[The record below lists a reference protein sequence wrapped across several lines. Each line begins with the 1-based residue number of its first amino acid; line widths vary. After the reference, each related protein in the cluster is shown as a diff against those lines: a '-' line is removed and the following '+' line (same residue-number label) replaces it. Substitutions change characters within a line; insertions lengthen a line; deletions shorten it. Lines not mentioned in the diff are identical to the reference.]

1 MAKTSAHFKPVK
13 PGSEEHNRRLKKL
26 DYVRDELTK
35 NNRSWSAQSVADRLE
50 QIKQLVK
57 EKTGRSLQSKA
68 TPIRE
73 AVVVLKQDTTMEDL
87 HRLRVAYKERFGID
101 IFQMDIH
108 KDEGH
113 FNKKGK
119 WIGNYHGHL
128 TGDFIDHRTGKSL
141 KLTRQQ
147 MSELQTVTAEV
158 LGMERG
164 VSSDRKHLSA
174 LQFKIE
180 SLQKQIEQLR
190 NEIGSMDATKATKER
205 LLGFLGMSSKD
216 KEIKRQS
223 DENGAL
229 RATIEQLKEEKRQ
242 LKAALK
248 ASQDETNRLKNGL
261 DNLLRS
267 KDAELAAVTNSRD
280 IWASKARNLEQQLE
294 ELQDNQ
300 EEDQEQSRG
309 IHGHR

>member
-26 DYVRDELTK
+26 DYVREELTK
-35 NNRSWSAQSVADRLE
+35 NNMSWSAQSVADRLK

-73 AVVVLKQDTTMEDL
+73 AVVVLKQETTMEDL
-87 HRLRVAYKERFGID
+87 HRLRAAYKERFGID

-190 NEIGSMDATKATKER
+190 NEIGSMDAIKATKER

-229 RATIEQLKEEKRQ
+229 RATIEQLKEEKKQ

-248 ASQDETNRLKNGL
+248 ASQDETNQLKAGI

-267 KDAELAAVTNSRD
+267 KDAELADVTNSRD
-280 IWASKARNLEQQLE
+280 IWARKARNLEQQLE

-300 EEDQEQSRG
+300 EEQEQSRG

>member
-1 MAKTSAHFKPVK
+1 MAKTSAHFQPVK

-35 NNRSWSAQSVADRLE
+35 NNMSWSAQSVADRLE

-73 AVVVLKQDTTMEDL
+73 AVVVLKQETTMEDL
-87 HRLRVAYKERFGID
+87 HRLRAAYKERFGID

-190 NEIGSMDATKATKER
+190 NEIGSMDAIKATKER

-229 RATIEQLKEEKRQ
+229 RATIEQLKEEKKQ

-248 ASQDETNRLKNGL
+248 ASQDETNQLKAGI

-267 KDAELAAVTNSRD
+267 KDAELADVTNSRD
-280 IWASKARNLEQQLE
+280 IWARKARNLEQQLE

-300 EEDQEQSRG
+300 EEQEQSRG

>member
-73 AVVVLKQDTTMEDL
+73 AVVVLKQETTMEDL
-87 HRLRVAYKERFGID
+87 HRLRAAYKERFGID

>member
-1 MAKTSAHFKPVK
+1 MAKTSAHFQPVK

-26 DYVRDELTK
+26 DYVREELTK
-35 NNRSWSAQSVADRLE
+35 NNMSWSAQSVADRLE

-73 AVVVLKQDTTMEDL
+73 AVVVLKQETTMEDL
-87 HRLRVAYKERFGID
+87 HRLRAAYKERFGID

-190 NEIGSMDATKATKER
+190 NEIGSMDAIKATKER

-229 RATIEQLKEEKRQ
+229 RATIEQLKEEKKQ

-248 ASQDETNRLKNGL
+248 ASQDETNQLKAGI

-267 KDAELAAVTNSRD
+267 KDAELANVTNSRD
-280 IWASKARNLEQQLE
+280 IWARKARNLEQQLE

-300 EEDQEQSRG
+300 EEQEQSRG

>member
-73 AVVVLKQDTTMEDL
+73 AVVVLKQETTMEDL
-87 HRLRVAYKERFGID
+87 HRLRAAYKERFGID

-119 WIGNYHGHL
+119 WVGNYHGHL

-229 RATIEQLKEEKRQ
+229 RATIEQLKEEKKQ

-248 ASQDETNRLKNGL
+248 ASQDETNQLKAGI

-267 KDAELAAVTNSRD
+267 KDAELADVTNSRD
-280 IWASKARNLEQQLE
+280 IWARKAKNLEQQLE

-300 EEDQEQSRG
+300 EEQEQSRG

>member
-1 MAKTSAHFKPVK
+1 MAKTSAHFQPVK

-26 DYVRDELTK
+26 DYVREELTK
-35 NNRSWSAQSVADRLE
+35 NNMSWSAQSVADRLE

-73 AVVVLKQDTTMEDL
+73 AVVVLKQETTMEDL
-87 HRLRVAYKERFGID
+87 HRLRAAYKERFGID

-190 NEIGSMDATKATKER
+190 NEIGSMDAIKATKER

-229 RATIEQLKEEKRQ
+229 RATIEQLKEEKKQ

-248 ASQDETNRLKNGL
+248 ASQDETNQLKAGI

-267 KDAELAAVTNSRD
+267 KDAELADVTNSRD
-280 IWASKARNLEQQLE
+280 IWARKARNLEQQLE

-300 EEDQEQSRG
+300 EEQEQSRG

>member
-26 DYVRDELTK
+26 DYVREELTK
-35 NNRSWSAQSVADRLE
+35 NNMSWSAQSVADRLE

-73 AVVVLKQDTTMEDL
+73 AVVVLKQETTMEDL
-87 HRLRVAYKERFGID
+87 HRLRAAYKERFGID

-190 NEIGSMDATKATKER
+190 NEIGSMNATKATKER

-229 RATIEQLKEEKRQ
+229 RATIEQLKEEKKQ

-248 ASQDETNRLKNGL
+248 ASQDETNQLKAGI

-267 KDAELAAVTNSRD
+267 KDAELADVTNSRD
-280 IWASKARNLEQQLE
+280 IWARKARNLEQQLE

-300 EEDQEQSRG
+300 EEQEQSRG

>member
-73 AVVVLKQDTTMEDL
+73 AVVVLKQETTMEDL
-87 HRLRVAYKERFGID
+87 HRLRAAYKERFGID

-229 RATIEQLKEEKRQ
+229 RATIEQLKEEKKQ

-248 ASQDETNRLKNGL
+248 ASQDETNQLKAGI

-267 KDAELAAVTNSRD
+267 KDAELADVTNSRD
-280 IWASKARNLEQQLE
+280 I
-294 ELQDNQ
+294 
-300 EEDQEQSRG
+300 
-309 IHGHR
+309 

>member
-26 DYVRDELTK
+26 DYVREELTK
-35 NNRSWSAQSVADRLE
+35 NNMSWSAQSVADRLK

-73 AVVVLKQDTTMEDL
+73 AVVVLKQETTMEDL
-87 HRLRVAYKERFGID
+87 HRLRAAYKERFGID

-147 MSELQTVTAEV
+147 MSGLQTVTAEV

-190 NEIGSMDATKATKER
+190 NEIGSMDAIKATKER

-229 RATIEQLKEEKRQ
+229 RATIEQLKEEKKQ

-248 ASQDETNRLKNGL
+248 ASQDETNQLKAGI

-267 KDAELAAVTNSRD
+267 KDAELADVTNSRD
-280 IWASKARNLEQQLE
+280 IWARKARNLEQQLE

-300 EEDQEQSRG
+300 EEQEQSRG